1 MRERLK
7 ITKTLVLLKMIF
19 NMKKSDCIFIAG
31 HGGMVGSA
39 IERNLRSKG
48 YKRIVTAPS
57 VHLDLTRQDRVE
69 HFFQTNRPDV
79 VIDCAAKVGGIHA
92 NNAYRADFIYN
103 NLQIQNN
110 LIHAAYEYESK
121 KLLFLGS
128 SCIYPKFADQP
139 IKEEYLLRSPLEYT
153 NEPYSIAK
161 IAGIKM
167 CESYHK
173 QYGCDFFSVMPCNQ
187 YGPNDNFELNNS
199 HVLPAL
205 LRKFY
210 EAKEGNLDSVGVW
223 GTGKARRE
231 FMHVDDLAS
240 ACTFL
245 LENINASDIYDKG
258 ISHINIGSGEDI
270 SIRDLAHK
278 LANIVGYTGDIQ
290 FDLDKPDGTLK
301 KLMDISRLKK
311 FGWKPRISLDD
322 GLNMTY
328 SWYRENHHEIR
339 SHRI

>member
-1 MRERLK
+1 
-7 ITKTLVLLKMIF
+7 MIF
-19 NMKKSDCIFIAG
+19 DMKRDNCIFVAG
-31 HGGMVGSA
+31 HNGMVGSA
-39 IERNLRSKG
+39 I
-48 YKRIVTAPS
+48 KRKLSSEGFTNVITAS
-57 VHLDLTRQDRVE
+57 STELDLVRQNKVE
-69 HFFQTNRPDV
+69 RFFQINRPDV

-92 NNAYRADFIYN
+92 NNTYRADFIYN

-110 LIHAAYEYESK
+110 LIHAAYEYKVK

-153 NEPYSIAK
+153 NEPYSVAK

-167 CESYHK
+167 CESYYK
-173 QYGCDFFSVMPCNQ
+173 QYGCDFLSVMPCNQ
-187 YGPNDNFELNNS
+187 YGPNDNFELKNS

-210 EAKEGNLDSVGVW
+210 DAEEEGSESVEVW

-240 ACTFL
+240 ACIFL
-245 LENINASDIYDKG
+245 LKNVSAEDIYKKG
-258 ISHINIGSGEDI
+258 VSHLNVGSGEDI

-278 LANIVGYTGDIQ
+278 LADVAGYNGDIR

-328 SWYRENHHEIR
+328 SWYKNNHHEIR
-339 SHRI
+339 PHRI